1 MTLTSI
7 LPSLRSTIPD
17 PLAIDRWPEW
27 THPTTTDVIVSGVSL
42 LRLVDICE
50 TPCVHVAAAVVPWTH
65 GRPSD
70 REQAS
75 VVVVRVTGVSAV
87 AASDAVAASGESVA
101 PVLTFD
107 AELDALPAC
116 LEEARLIGRSST
128 RRSQPFL
135 VGGRVVT
142 LPSDTAVGDL
152 IAVPCAGA
160 VGCRQLRVGAGG
172 CR

>member
-50 TPCVHVAAAVVPWTH
+50 TPCVHVAAAVVPGTH

-75 VVVVRVTGVSAV
+75 VVVVRVTGVS
-87 AASDAVAASGESVA
+87 DAQVESVA

-107 AELDALPAC
+107 AELDALPAH

-135 VGGRVVT
+135 VGGSIVS
-142 LPSDTAVGDL
+142 LPSDTTVDDL

-160 VGCRQLRVGAGG
+160 VGCRQLRVGAGVG
-172 CR
+172 VSGS